1 MVVRGGFL
9 GIVVA
14 FALAAC
20 SGSPRTAPTEVRND
34 SDRTGVVRLVGATGS
49 VDLAVPP
56 HAVVVVEAPPAIGKV
71 ASAWLTVDDCRF
83 KGGGTIYGDDTNGW
97 ASFDTGGLLWFGD
110 NSSGGTTGWVGSP
123 PPAAAAATTS
133 ICAGVPTPSVH

>member
-1 MVVRGGFL
+1 MAVRIGYL
-9 GIVVA
+9 GITVFLVVA
-14 FALAAC
+14 GC
-20 SGSPRTAPTEVRND
+20 SASPQKGPTEVRND

-83 KGGGTIYGDDTNGW
+83 RGGGTIYGDDTNGW

>member
-20 SGSPRTAPTEVRND
+20 AGSPRTGPTEVRND

-56 HAVVVVEAPPAIGKV
+56 HTVVVVEAPPAIGKV

-83 KGGGTIYGDDTNGW
+83 KGGTIYGDDTNGW
-97 ASFDTGGLLWFGD
+97 ASFEAGGLLWFGD
-110 NSSGGTTGWVGSP
+110 NSSGGTTGWADSP
-123 PPAAAAATTS
+123 PPAAVAATTS
-133 ICAGVPTPSVH
+133 ICAAVPTPSVH

>member
-56 HAVVVVEAPPAIGKV
+56 HTVVVVEAPPTIGKV

-83 KGGGTIYGDDTNGW
+83 KGGGTIYGDDTNGN
-97 ASFDTGGLLWFGD
+97 ASFEFGGLLWFD
-110 NSSGGTTGWVGSP
+110 DHSSGGTTGWAGSP
-123 PPAAAAATTS
+123 PPAAVAASTS